1 MAGMGTVKAGAGP
14 YDGTTHYMMRIWIT
28 GEEGGT
34 VTQVET
40 TDEAEIMQ
48 RLAIYHIRSDQQA
61 GDAHLYRLM
70 EALAVR
76 GNLPVTAWEQYR
88 AVYEG
93 RQATGCRA

>member
-1 MAGMGTVKAGAGP
+1 MGTAKAGAGA
-14 YDGTTHYMMRIWIT
+14 YDGTTPHAIRRGMT
-28 GEEGGT
+28 GEEGDT
-34 VTQVET
+34 VSQVQT

-48 RLAIYHIRSDQQA
+48 RLAIYHVRSDQQA

-70 EALAVR
+70 EALAAR

-93 RQATGCRA
+93 RQAIVGRA